1 MKSLTQ
7 ENNFL
12 YLCLSLVLLLF
23 SGAIMQEVSSKW
35 ADTLFALITL
45 LMFFVSIKSL
55 YKDVPW
61 IRMVSL
67 LVISVVIL
75 AIIERLS
82 HFYYSKYLNLLILF
96 VFFLHSFITVS
107 KQIFFQGRVTLNIII
122 GSLSLFFLIGLLWSV
137 IYLFLLQLDPNAL
150 SGIEA
155 QSWQQNFSRVTYYSF
170 VTLTTLGYGDI
181 LPTNRLTEFF
191 AYMEAIVGLFYM
203 AIIVASLISTREPK
217 SKDE

>member
-23 SGAIMQEVSSKW
+23 SGAIMQEVSNKW